1 MTAHTVPAGGQ
12 PGLAVAPLV
21 LGTSKLGRAAAT
33 EEAVALLRRAAAAGL
48 RDWDTSNNYGRAEE
62 HIGHALD
69 GMDRASIQVFT
80 KVDPVAGSSDF
91 SGARVRASV
100 LESIE
105 RIGTDRLP
113 LVHLHDPERITFED
127 AVAPDGPL
135 RALVRLRDEGLI
147 AHLGVAGGPV
157 AMMQRFVATGEF
169 EFVVTHNR
177 FTLLD
182 RSAEP
187 LLDDCAERGIGVFNA
202 APFGGGAL
210 TADAGPVGDYHY
222 RAVDDAQ
229 RAAVQRL
236 RAIAADAAVPLGAL
250 ALGLSTRDPRIT
262 ATIVGATRPASLDR
276 LLDWAG
282 TDLPDVWADLTAAL
296 PATEHQTGP
305 HGR

>member
-1 MTAHTVPAGGQ
+1 MT
-12 PGLAVAPLV
+12 LSVAPLV
-21 LGTSKLGRAAAT
+21 LGTSKLGRSADG
-33 EEAVALLRRAAAAGL
+33 EEAARLLRRAAAAGL

-62 HIGHALD
+62 YVGRALD
-69 GMDRASIQVFT
+69 GLDRASVQVFT
-80 KVDPVAGSSDF
+80 KVDPVEGSADF

-100 LESIE
+100 LESLE

-127 AVAPDGPL
+127 AVAPDGPV
-135 RALVRLRDEGLI
+135 RALVELRDEGVI
-147 AHLGVAGGPV
+147 EHIGVAGGPV
-157 AMMQRFVATGEF
+157 ALLQRFVATGEF

-210 TADAGPVGDYHY
+210 TADEGPVGDYHY

-229 RAAVQRL
+229 RVAVEQL
-236 RAIAADAAVPLGAL
+236 RRIAREAGVPLGAL
-250 ALGLSTRDPRIT
+250 ALGLGARDPRIT
-262 ATIVGATRPASLDR
+262 ATIVGASRPASLDR
-276 LLDWAG
+276 LLDWAAM
-282 TDLPDVWADLTAAL
+282 DLPDVWADLAAAL
-296 PATEHQTGP
+296 PAPEHQTGP